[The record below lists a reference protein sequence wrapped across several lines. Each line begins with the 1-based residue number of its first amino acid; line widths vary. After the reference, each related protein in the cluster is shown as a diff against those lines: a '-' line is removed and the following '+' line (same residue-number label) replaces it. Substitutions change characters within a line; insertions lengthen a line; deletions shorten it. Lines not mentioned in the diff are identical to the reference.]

1 MLSLFRR
8 KRHEVVPVRRFEW
21 NLDEPLLELSR
32 ADTWTIRDALEG
44 TLILGATG
52 SGKSSGSGAAIAYA
66 MLRAGFGGLVL
77 TAKSGERHLWEGY
90 CRATGRS
97 EDLLIFG
104 PNELLRFN
112 FLDFEAK
119 RPGSGG
125 ISENIVNLFST
136 VLEAAERG
144 SSKGGGR
151 EDEGYWR
158 RALRQLLRNAIDLL
172 LLADEEVSVPN
183 LYRLV
188 ISAPISRERLAAD
201 DWRSTSMCYKCMRAA
216 ESRANTRREQRD
228 FDLVA
233 DYFTGEYPNLSDKT
247 RSVVVSTF
255 TSLVDVLNRGLL
267 RDLFSADTNVSPD
280 AIEFGKIILIDLP
293 AKDFAEIGVFA
304 AVLWKYIFQRAV
316 ERRDVSKSECPCF
329 LWADEAQHFVT
340 SYDQQFQTTCRAA
353 RVATVLLSQNV
364 SNFYAA
370 LGHAETGKAEA
381 DSLFGNLNTK
391 IFHANGDPVTN
402 EWASSLIGRS
412 RQVMA
417 SGNSSRQT
425 TDWWSRLIGTDD
437 GGQNSSG
444 FNEVYEYEIQP
455 GEFNR
460 LRTGGPRNGNC
471 VDALIVRNG
480 RTFESTNRVW
490 LPATFRQA

>member
-1 MLSLFRR
+1 MLSLFRS
-8 KRHEVVPVRRFEW
+8 KRRERTNVRRFDW
-21 NLDEPLLELSR
+21 NIDESLLQLSR
-32 ADTWTIRDALEG
+32 IDHWTIRDALEG
-44 TLILGATG
+44 TLIFGATG
-52 SGKSSGSGAAIAYA
+52 SGKTSGSGAAIACA
-66 MLRAGFGGLVL
+66 MLRAGFGGLIL
-77 TAKSGERHLWEGY
+77 TAKSGERNLWEGY

-104 PNELLRFN
+104 PNEFLRFN
-112 FLDFEAK
+112 FLDYEAK

-158 RALRQLLRNAIDLL
+158 RALRQLLRNSIDLL
-172 LLADEEVSVPN
+172 LLADEKVSVPN
-183 LYRLV
+183 LYKLV
-188 ISAPISRERLAAD
+188 VSAPVSREQRASEE
-201 DWRSTSMCYKCMRAA
+201 WRSKSMCFRCLRAA
-216 ESRANTRREQRD
+216 ESRASSRREQRD

-233 DYFTGEYPNLSDKT
+233 DYFAEEYPNLSEKT

-255 TSLVDVLNRGLL
+255 TSLVDVLNRGIL
-267 RDLFSADTNVSPD
+267 RDLFSADTNISPD

-304 AVLWKYIFQRAV
+304 QILWKYIFQRAI
-316 ERRDVSKSECPCF
+316 ERRDVSRSPIPCF

-364 SNFYAA
+364 ANFYAA
-370 LGHAETGKAEA
+370 LGSAEAGKAEA

-391 IFHANGDPVTN
+391 IFHANGDPITN

-412 RQVMA
+412 RQTMA
-417 SGNSSRQT
+417 SGNTSRQ
-425 TDWWSRLIGTDD
+425 TDWWSRIIGVEDS
-437 GGQNSSG
+437 GQNSAG
-444 FNEVYEYEIQP
+444 FNEVYEFEVQP
-455 GEFNR
+455 GEFTR

-480 RTFESTNRVW
+480 RTFESTKRVW
-490 LPATFRQA
+490 LPATFRQP